1 MTVTTP
7 IDTDPATRT
16 APVTFPLPAILSAI
30 GRLVDEIRRRQG
42 LVRLADLDDRTLRD
56 IGLTRGEIRE
66 AVLGPLTE
74 DAVRTATRLSAARRD
89 RGD

>member
-7 IDTDPATRT
+7 IDTDPVARNAALTS
-16 APVTFPLPAILSAI
+16 PLPAILSAI
-30 GRLVDEIRRRQG
+30 GRLVDELRRRRG
-42 LVRLADLDDRTLRD
+42 LARLADLDDRTLRD
-56 IGLTRGEIRE
+56 LGLTRAEIRE
-66 AVLGPLTE
+66 AVLAPLAE